1 MPLSEFQLIARY
13 FESLA
18 PASPEHGVV
27 LGIGDDA
34 AILQLPP
41 GEDLLVSID
50 TLVSGVHFPPT
61 LSPRAI
67 GHRALAVNLSDLAA
81 MGARPLW
88 FTLALTL
95 PDANEAWLAAFAE
108 GLGTLARSSGI
119 ALVGG
124 DTTRGPLSIT
134 IQVHGAVAR
143 GTALRRDGAR
153 PGDDLWVTGHP
164 GLSALGLRRL
174 QAGVPDD
181 DPACAVFVWPEPRL
195 AFGRALVGLATAA
208 IDVSDGLLA
217 DAGHIA
223 ERSGCAIEIEA
234 TRLPLA
240 EGLAA
245 LGREDALALCLA
257 GGDDYELCFTAPPSA
272 APSVDAAAARLGLPC
287 RRIGRVT
294 EGHGARCAGYSPP
307 TTGFQHFGGST
318 DA

>member
-13 FESLA
+13 FGAL
-18 PASPEHGVV
+18 PAAGPAEGVV

-34 AILQLPP
+34 AILRVPS

-50 TLVSGVHFPPT
+50 TLVAGVHFPPS

-88 FTLALTL
+88 FTLAITL
-95 PDANEAWLAAFAE
+95 PEADPRWLADFAE
-108 GLGTLARSSGI
+108 GLGELASRAGI

-124 DTTRGPLSIT
+124 DTTRGPLSVT
-134 IQVHGAVAR
+134 IQVHGAAAP
-143 GTALRRDGAR
+143 GAALRRDGAR
-153 PGDDLWVTGHP
+153 PGDELWVTGRP
-164 GLSALGLRRL
+164 GLAALGLRLL
-174 QAGVPDD
+174 QSGAEAE
-181 DPACAVFVWPEPRL
+181 DPACAAFLWPEPRI
-195 AFGRALVGLATAA
+195 AFGLALLGLASAA

-223 ERSGCAIEIEA
+223 ERSGCGIEIDA
-234 TRLPLA
+234 ALLPLEA
-240 EGLAA
+240 GLASLPRDEA
-245 LGREDALALCLA
+245 LELCLG

-272 APSVDAAAARLGLPC
+272 AADISAAAGRLGLPC
-287 RRIGRVT
+287 RRIGRVHAG
-294 EGHGARCAGYSPP
+294 EGIRCPGFSPAHA
-307 TTGFQHFGGST
+307 GFQHFGANT